1 MYILVD
7 SYSFIFFSF
16 TLLFSFRRLFCVCPS
31 ERSAQHLAVI
41 PSCYPFCLM
50 WNRWKT
56 TRPSRPA
63 DCAPTPLFMT
73 WKTKPSLMPANQHQ
87 RVPRRRRQYR
97 PHRFNHRWI
106 KTIVTFTISSSCFN
120 SHSYLYRI
128 GPLSW
133 ERVSLHGFKRYTATI
148 TTDAFPYSSV
158 YKIFGMS
165 TILYIRLRLETKF
178 YKRRERDTIKE
189 GIHMIQ
195 LLYK

>member
-1 MYILVD
+1 MKSDIFLRVFVCVEFSFPFFFFQAFLNAAAGKYINNSLLLYTISALVFYDLNLRTVYCVYILVD

-73 WKTKPSLMPANQHQ
+73 
-87 RVPRRRRQYR
+87 
-97 PHRFNHRWI
+97 
-106 KTIVTFTISSSCFN
+106 
-120 SHSYLYRI
+120 
-128 GPLSW
+128 
-133 ERVSLHGFKRYTATI
+133 
-148 TTDAFPYSSV
+148 
-158 YKIFGMS
+158 
-165 TILYIRLRLETKF
+165 
-178 YKRRERDTIKE
+178 
-189 GIHMIQ
+189 
-195 LLYK
+195 